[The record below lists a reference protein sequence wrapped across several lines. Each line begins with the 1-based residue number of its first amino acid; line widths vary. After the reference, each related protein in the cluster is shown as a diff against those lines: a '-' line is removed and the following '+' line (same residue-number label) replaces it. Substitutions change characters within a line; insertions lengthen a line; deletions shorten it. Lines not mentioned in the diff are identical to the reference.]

1 MDQEKIGKLI
11 AKQRKMKGL
20 TQQQLG
26 DMVGVGYRAV
36 SKWETG
42 LTMPDISNI
51 NELCKILDI
60 TSDELLKGE
69 LNKKENKRQHKLNR
83 LLIISIIIFIIIIT
97 IVLIKIF
104 IINNKLYEYSLNTD
118 NHGCYIEGIA
128 TYKGS
133 RLSLNINKI
142 LFDDYNINQASI
154 KNYQYRIASANK
166 IIFGFGY
173 NDMNENISKPM
184 SIYEFQKIFTINYND
199 IPATN
204 KEWILKNNL
213 TLEINLVDVNDNVIN
228 KKIEIVL
235 VPRKKYKSTD

>member
-69 LNKKENKRQHKLNR
+69 LNKKEA
-83 LLIISIIIFIIIIT
+83 T
-97 IVLIKIF
+97 
-104 IINNKLYEYSLNTD
+104 SL
-118 NHGCYIEGIA
+118 
-128 TYKGS
+128 
-133 RLSLNINKI
+133 
-142 LFDDYNINQASI
+142 Q
-154 KNYQYRIASANK
+154 NYFY
-166 IIFGFGY
+166 
-173 NDMNENISKPM
+173 
-184 SIYEFQKIFTINYND
+184 T
-199 IPATN
+199 
-204 KEWILKNNL
+204 
-213 TLEINLVDVNDNVIN
+213 
-228 KKIEIVL
+228 
-235 VPRKKYKSTD
+235 